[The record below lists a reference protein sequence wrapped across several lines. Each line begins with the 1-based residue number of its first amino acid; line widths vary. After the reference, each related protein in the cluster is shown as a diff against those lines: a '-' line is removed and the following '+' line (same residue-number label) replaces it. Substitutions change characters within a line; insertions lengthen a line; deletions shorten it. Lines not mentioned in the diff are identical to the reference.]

1 MKLIIWIIIAVIII
15 GSIFLFLSSNNDEI
29 DKSREEINER
39 VDSLSENGRV
49 IDSDTNVLAELD
61 DALNTLD

>member
-29 DKSREEINER
+29 DNSSEDINER

>member
-29 DKSREEINER
+29 DNSSEDLNER